1 MENHTMYASVNPLER
16 HMPAKA
22 RNFDHVIGERLG
34 RLRGHA
40 GLTLDQLAKRSGVSR
55 AMIARIER
63 AESNATVLPLE
74 RLCDA
79 LGIS

>member
-1 MENHTMYASVNPLER
+1 
-16 HMPAKA
+16 MPAKA

-34 RLRGHA
+34 RLRGHS

-63 AESNATVLPLE
+63 AESNATVPLLE

-79 LGIS
+79 LGIRARCSRSAKPL